1 MTFARS
7 LDTSWFCSSVGL
19 TQGAVAGLKGV
30 SPRLGAKA
38 LTQLPVLLTLLCKKQ
53 WLRIFSCVDVSS
65 FFVVQGGFHWCT
77 LSFCA
82 KTS

>member
-1 MTFARS
+1 MTLERS

-53 WLRIFSCVDVSS
+53 WLRIFLVLT
-65 FFVVQGGFHWCT
+65 FHLCSWLREDFT
-77 LSFCA
+77 CA
-82 KTS
+82 H